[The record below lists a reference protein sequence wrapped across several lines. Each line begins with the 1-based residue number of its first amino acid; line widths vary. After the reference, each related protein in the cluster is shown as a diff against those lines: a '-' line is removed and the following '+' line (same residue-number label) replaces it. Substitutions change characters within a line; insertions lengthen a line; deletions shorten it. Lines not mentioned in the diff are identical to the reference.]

1 MEVLPYCWKEDKDC
15 RKWRVNDMAKGII
28 KGIYEAAKQES
39 IQAKLFILLCVSYGG
54 EQVLEWI
61 KGSD

>member
-1 MEVLPYCWKEDKDC
+1 
-15 RKWRVNDMAKGII
+15 MAKGII

-61 KGSD
+61 NGGD

>member
-1 MEVLPYCWKEDKDC
+1 MT
-15 RKWRVNDMAKGII
+15 KGVI
-28 KGIYEAAKQES
+28 KGIYEVEKQGN

-61 KGSD
+61 KGSDWYDDWWNYGKNYWKQK

>member
-1 MEVLPYCWKEDKDC
+1 
-15 RKWRVNDMAKGII
+15 MAKGLI
-28 KGIYEAAKQES
+28 KGIYESAKQES
-39 IQAKLFILLCVSYGG
+39 IQAKLFILLCVLCGG

>member
-1 MEVLPYCWKEDKDC
+1 MYLVLSWEKGML
-15 RKWRVNDMAKGII
+15 VNDMAKGII

>member
-1 MEVLPYCWKEDKDC
+1 MT
-15 RKWRVNDMAKGII
+15 KGVI
-28 KGIYEAAKQES
+28 KGIYEVAKQGN

-61 KGSD
+61 NGGILYDD

>member
-1 MEVLPYCWKEDKDC
+1 
-15 RKWRVNDMAKGII
+15 MAKGII
-28 KGIYEAAKQES
+28 KGIYESAKQGN
-39 IQAKLFILLCVSYGG
+39 IQAKLFILLYVSYGG

>member
-1 MEVLPYCWKEDKDC
+1 ML
-15 RKWRVNDMAKGII
+15 VNDMAKGII
-28 KGIYEAAKQES
+28 KGIYESAKQES